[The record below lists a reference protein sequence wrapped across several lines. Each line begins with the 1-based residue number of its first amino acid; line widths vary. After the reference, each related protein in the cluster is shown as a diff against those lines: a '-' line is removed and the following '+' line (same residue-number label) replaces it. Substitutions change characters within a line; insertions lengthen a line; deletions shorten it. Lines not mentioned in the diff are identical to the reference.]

1 MNKLLD
7 TPKTGPFNES
17 FGVIGLEST
26 LFLNNLGSQIFI
38 MILLIIV
45 YVIYTL
51 LLIFKNVSK
60 GLKKMLNKV
69 NRIIFWSLPIR
80 FLSESFTVILLCAT
94 INLDRLSFESFGLKV
109 NAILSLTFL
118 GICML
123 TLPLVWIF
131 FSKQANFL
139 TNRKIIRRFG
149 SLYSDMQTKVE
160 RVRGVQ
166 LFQMLYFLRRIL
178 LVFSIIFLKNVL
190 SLQIFVSTMM
200 LIFTVILI
208 GYAKP
213 FTSQESN

>member
-1 MNKLLD
+1 
-7 TPKTGPFNES
+7 
-17 FGVIGLEST
+17 
-26 LFLNNLGSQIFI
+26 
-38 MILLIIV
+38 
-45 YVIYTL
+45 
-51 LLIFKNVSK
+51 
-60 GLKKMLNKV
+60 MLNKV

-213 FTSQESN
+213 FTSQESNQWEMLNELFILAIMYPIICFSGLVQSDEVRFFIGYMCIFFIVIHLSLNIFKLSR